1 MDKAK
6 PNTKINPGDYSEA
19 EAKTELARLAKTIA
33 HHNAL
38 YHGEDA
44 PEISDAEFDALV
56 RQNAAIEAAF
66 PHLIRPD
73 SPSRQVGSGS
83 GGLQRHFAK
92 QKHAVPMLSLDN
104 AFAAD
109 ELYEFDKR
117 IHRFLNLP
125 LDVAIAYSVE
135 PKIDGLSVSLRYEGG
150 QLVAGITRG
159 DGSVGEDITANLSNI
174 TDIPSTLTECDL
186 AVVEIR
192 GEVYMTRQ
200 DFLTLNQQQADIGDK
215 VFANPR
221 NAAAGS
227 LRQKD
232 AGITAKRPLK
242 FFAYG
247 MGEMR
252 DTTPFQTH
260 SAFLLACKNWGH
272 KINPATK
279 TCPDIATAL
288 AHYQTILDGRP
299 QFAYDIDGV
308 VYKSDRLDFQKRLGH
323 VSRAPRWA
331 IAHKFPA
338 EQAETRLLDIV
349 IQVGRTGAM
358 TPVAKL
364 DPVTVGGVVVAN
376 ASLHNED
383 YIRDKDI
390 RIGDLVVV
398 QRAGDVIPQVLAVN
412 KAGRPNTAKRFIYP
426 DKCPSCNAP
435 AIRPEGEAIRRCS
448 GQMTCPAQLIEGLR
462 HFVSRHAFDIDGF
475 GDKQVQQLHEGGVV
489 HEAADIFKTDAIK
502 EWLDG
507 REGWGE
513 VSIANLVAAIEKRRE
528 ISLDRLIYALGIR
541 QVGQATAL
549 LLARHFGDIETLTKA
564 ATDTSPTDT
573 SKAPLIDT
581 TKTSLTSIDQI
592 GESVAQ
598 DISDF
603 FATDHNRAALA
614 RLLAEITILP
624 PPATATTQSAISGKT
639 LVFTGTL
646 TRMSRA
652 EAKARAEA
660 LGAKVSSSVSAKT
673 DFVII
678 GADAGS
684 KSQKARDL
692 GVATL
697 DEEAWEKLINP

>member
-1 MDKAK
+1 MDKTK
-6 PNTKINPGDYSEA
+6 PKSSDYSEA

-56 RQNAAIEAAF
+56 RQNAAIEAKF

-73 SPSRQVGSGS
+73 SPSRQVGG

-92 QKHAVPMLSLDN
+92 RKHSLPMLSLDN
-104 AFAAD
+104 AFASD
-109 ELYEFDKR
+109 DLYEFDKR

-125 LDVAIAYSVE
+125 PEVAIAYSVE
-135 PKIDGLSVSLRYEGG
+135 PKIDGLSVSLRYERGE
-150 QLVAGITRG
+150 LVAGITRG
-159 DGSVGEDITANLSNI
+159 DGNEGEDITANLSSI
-174 TDIPSTLTECDL
+174 TDIPNTLAMCDL

-200 DFLTLNQQQADIGDK
+200 DFLTLNQEQENASDK

-232 AGITAKRPLK
+232 ATITAKRPLK

-247 MGEMR
+247 MGEMSA
-252 DTTPFQTH
+252 TTPFQTH
-260 SAFLLACKNWGH
+260 SDFLAACETWGH
-272 KINPATK
+272 KINPSAK

-288 AHYQTILDGRP
+288 AHYQSILSTRP
-299 QFAYDIDGV
+299 QFDYDIDGV
-308 VYKSDRLDFQKRLGH
+308 VYKTDRLDFQTRLGH

-338 EQAETRLLDIV
+338 EQAETRLVDIA

-383 YIRDKDI
+383 YIHDKDI

-398 QRAGDVIPQVLAVN
+398 QRAGDVIPQVLSVN
-412 KAGRPNTAKRFIYP
+412 MNARPKTAKPFIYP
-426 DKCPSCNAP
+426 KKCPSCNAP

-448 GQMTCPAQLIEGLR
+448 GRMTCPAQIIEGLR

-475 GDKQVQQLHEGGVV
+475 GDKQVQQLHEGEVV
-489 HEAADIFKTDAIK
+489 LEAADIFKTAKIK
-502 EWLDG
+502 KWLDG
-507 REGWGE
+507 REGWGD

-549 LLARHFGDIETLTKA
+549 LLARHFGDIKTLMATATKA
-564 ATDTSPTDT
+564 TDD
-573 SKAPLIDT
+573 ANA
-581 TKTSLTSIDQI
+581 KTSLTSIDQI
-592 GESVAQ
+592 GEGVAD
-598 DISDF
+598 DIIGF
-603 FATDHNRAALA
+603 FASTHNRAALT

-624 PPATATTQSAISGKT
+624 PPATTTQSAISGKS

-684 KSQKARDL
+684 KAQKARDL

-697 DEEAWEKLINP
+697 DEEAWEKLINT